1 MLSEN
6 LSQKACRR
14 WPSTGMPPKHL
25 PYAKHLPYDN
35 RAMGAHP
42 TPDSNHPQAHF
53 QSQDSAFVA
62 LIDGAFADAAK
73 RSGPHLLCRPGCAQ
87 CCVGVFAIGPA
98 DVLRLNQGLAALSH
112 EDPQRAARVRERA
125 ATSWARLAPQFPG
138 NATTGALELDPS
150 GDLVDAFEHFANYE
164 PCPALDPEH
173 GTCDVY
179 TWRPQTCRVFG
190 PPIAAGEGYGV
201 CELCFQTATPQE
213 VAQAAIMPPSEE
225 RSRTLD
231 GAAVAAGATPGATIV
246 AFVLQAE
253 AG

>member
-6 LSQKACRR
+6 LPWKPAADGQASAC
-14 WPSTGMPPKHL
+14 PKHL
-25 PYAKHLPYDN
+25 PYAKHLPYD

-53 QSQDSAFVA
+53 QSQDSAFVV
-62 LIDGAFADAAK
+62 LVDGAFADSAK

-98 DVLRLNQGLAALSH
+98 DALRLNQGLAALSH

-173 GTCDVY
+173 GTCDLY
-179 TWRPQTCRVFG
+179 ASRPQTCRVFG

-201 CELCFQTATPQE
+201 CELCFQSATPQE

-231 GAAVAAGATPGATIV
+231 EAAVAAGATPGATIV